1 LDITALNIAAF
12 EQLVEFSKDHPAVQ
26 GHFDG
31 RPIVPGVTL
40 LANVLRAIY
49 SRYPQ
54 FKDRAYEVVSAKFLS
69 PVEPEA
75 SLLILCTPKVLP
87 LKPEQTQSQIEFGF
101 DCILKKNLGT
111 SVGVNTTALKGAIR
125 FAA

>member
-1 LDITALNIAAF
+1 LQLNIQAF
-12 EQLVEFSKDHPAVQ
+12 EQLVEFSKDNPAVQ

-40 LANVLRAIY
+40 LANVLRVIY
-49 SRYPQ
+49 IARPELEG
-54 FKDRAYEVVSAKFLS
+54 KPYEVVSAKFLF

-75 SLLILCTPKVLP
+75 SLLIQCTPKALAP
-87 LKPEQTQSQIEFGF
+87 KPGQEQNYIEFLF
-101 DCILKKNLGT
+101 ECRLEKNLGT
-111 SVGVNTTALKGAIR
+111 AVGVNTTALKGAVR

>member
-1 LDITALNIAAF
+1 MQLNIVAF
-12 EQLVEFSKDHPAVQ
+12 EQFTEFSKDHPSVQ
-26 GHFDG
+26 GHFAG

-40 LANVLRAIY
+40 LANVLRSIY
-49 SRYPQ
+49 TKYPQ
-54 FKDRAYEVVSAKFLS
+54 FEGKAYEVISAKFLF

-75 SLLILCTPKVLP
+75 LLLIQCTPKVLP
-87 LKPEQTQSQIEFGF
+87 LKPEQAQSQIEFGF
-101 DCILKKNLGT
+101 DCLLKKSLGT

>member
-1 LDITALNIAAF
+1 MQLDFKAF
-12 EQLVEFSKDHPAVQ
+12 EKTVEFSQDNPAVQ
-26 GHFDG
+26 GHFEG

-49 SRYPQ
+49 STYPQ
-54 FKDRAYEVVSAKFLS
+54 FEGKAYEVVSTKFLF

-75 SLLILCTPKVLP
+75 TLLIQCTPKVLP
-87 LKPEQTQSQIEFGF
+87 QKAEQTQSHIEFAF
-101 DCILKKNLGT
+101 DCVLKRNLDT
-111 SVGVNTTALKGAIR
+111 AVGVNTTALKGAIR

>member
-1 LDITALNIAAF
+1 MQLNISAF
-12 EQLVEFSKDHPAVQ
+12 EKLIEFPKDIPAVQ

-49 SRYPQ
+49 STYPLFEGQ
-54 FKDRAYEVVSAKFLS
+54 AYEVVSAKFLF
-69 PVEPEA
+69 PVEPDA
-75 SLLILCTPKVLP
+75 TLLIQCTPKALP
-87 LKPEQTQSQIEFGF
+87 LKAEQTQSQIEFGF
-101 DCILKKNLGT
+101 DCLLKKNLST
-111 SVGVNTTALKGAIR
+111 AVGVNTTALKGAIR

>member
-1 LDITALNIAAF
+1 MNIIAF
-12 EQLVEFSKDHPAVQ
+12 EQLCEFSKDHPAVQ
-26 GHFDG
+26 GHFEG

-49 SRYPQ
+49 SAYPQ
-54 FKDRAYEVVSAKFLS
+54 FEGKAYEVVSAKFLF

-75 SLLILCTPKVLP
+75 TLLIQCTPKALP
-87 LKPEQTQSQIEFGF
+87 LKPEQTEHQTEFAF
-101 DCILKKNLGT
+101 ECLLKKNLGT
-111 SVGVNTTALKGAIR
+111 AVGVNTTALKGAIR

>member
-49 SRYPQ
+49 HQYPQ
-54 FKDRAYEVVSAKFLS
+54 FEDKVYEVVAAKFLF

-75 SLLILCTPKVLP
+75 SLLIQCTPK
-87 LKPEQTQSQIEFGF
+87 SQIEFSF
-101 DCILKKNLGT
+101 DCVLKKNLGT
-111 SVGVNTTALKGAIR
+111 AVDVNITALKGAIR

>member
-1 LDITALNIAAF
+1 LDITALNITAF

-26 GHFDG
+26 GHFEG

-40 LANVLRAIY
+40 LASVLRTIY
-49 SRYPQ
+49 ARHPQ
-54 FKDRAYEVVSAKFLS
+54 FNGKAYEVVAAKFLF

-75 SLLILCTPKVLP
+75 ALLIQCTPKALP
-87 LKPEQTQSQIEFGF
+87 IKPEQTHSQIEFGF
-101 DCILKKNLGT
+101 DCVLKKNLGT
-111 SVGVNTTALKGAIR
+111 AVDVTTTALKGAIR